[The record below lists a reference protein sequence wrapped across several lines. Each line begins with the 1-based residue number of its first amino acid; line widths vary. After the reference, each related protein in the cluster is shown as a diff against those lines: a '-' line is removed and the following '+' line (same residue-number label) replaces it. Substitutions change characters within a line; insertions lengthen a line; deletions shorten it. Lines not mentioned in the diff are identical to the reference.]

1 MSICDPG
8 PTLMNLLGDVACK
21 ATPADFCACASCTCC
36 TSCASSAGQR
46 FYVTTACHLS
56 ARSAVRIVSNWS
68 SQLPLS
74 ETLRSKARFGIVL
87 MQAFAIF
94 ARGGALSSHSRQCDR
109 LRCVETPDVDV
120 TASAVHHPRIVDR
133 NGDRTPFQL
142 RTPPHPRPAGT
153 ALASSLGLPDPERSV
168 NYGHVQ

>member
-46 FYVTTACHLS
+46 FYVTTACHQRSVRRSHGLKLVQS
-56 ARSAVRIVSNWS
+56 AS
-68 SQLPLS
+68 PS
-74 ETLRSKARFGIVL
+74 EILRGKARFGIVL

-94 ARGGALSSHSRQCDR
+94 ARGGA
-109 LRCVETPDVDV
+109 V
-120 TASAVHHPRIVDR
+120 
-133 NGDRTPFQL
+133 
-142 RTPPHPRPAGT
+142 
-153 ALASSLGLPDPERSV
+153 
-168 NYGHVQ
+168 